1 VIGESSLG
9 KLEPFAE
16 GASAVLFR
24 GKMDKK
30 KARLS
35 NPNMMAKQQKKAE
48 LQNTESKP
56 NSKAKEDGMVVA
68 VKLARSREGQIHE
81 DVEVYV
87 CILWHDCDCL
97 LLLIKMQKNKIII
110 IINVK

>member
-81 DVEVYV
+81 DVEVFCVFCGMIVIVY
-87 CILWHDCDCL
+87 CY
-97 LLLIKMQKNKIII
+97 
-110 IINVK
+110 